1 MAGRDEIHSIRIT
14 IRTAGSDGEYRRQGA
29 HYDLMLKEGSI
40 PEMSNEFIASLFA
53 ETARDTVMY
62 ELTGQN
68 PASRTIEGG
77 N

>member
-14 IRTAGSDGEYRRQGA
+14 IRTAGSDGEYRRQGS

-40 PEMSNEFIASLFA
+40 PEMSDEFIASLFA

-62 ELTGQN
+62 ELTGKN
-68 PASRTIEGG
+68 PSAGLTKRS